1 MLNRTN
7 CTNRSENPNES
18 DLSVSIPFTTYP
30 AYAGVMRQRLAE
42 WQSNRTGNTVGTVR
56 LGRIR

>member
-18 DLSVSIPFTTYP
+18 DLSMSIPFTTYP
-30 AYAGVMRQRLAE
+30 AYAGVMRQHLAE
-42 WQSNRTGNTVGTVR
+42 
-56 LGRIR
+56 